1 MPTPSYGNL
10 GGTGWRA
17 PFIAVTTTANL
28 GGSSGP
34 IQMIFDGDFTATAS
48 HACFFQFN
56 QSSREVKFNFSAIGP
71 QLVTEMKWYQNV
83 VDSQGT
89 WKIAGS
95 NDDSTYTDITTGI
108 ALGSTAT
115 TTIDMSSNTI
125 AYRFYKL
132 IQTAGVTDSTA
143 WITEVE
149 FKLDKDDEPSA
160 TVQSYLHSGG
170 IGSRGSVITISSTLT
185 FGTGAI
191 GQLINGTYSD
201 ADMSQPSNFLSGKT
215 ITFDFGRKRL
225 VTEAAWSTE
234 DNSSGMGTGVQWAGS
249 QNGSSWTNIGSTFN
263 LIGSAGLPGG
273 PMFTTQ
279 LNGNVTPY
287 RYYQLQNLA
296 TGGGPPK
303 IWEIGFKLDSV
314 IYEHIRYISS
324 FVNF

>member
-1 MPTPSYGNL
+1 MPIPSYANL

-17 PFIAVTTTANL
+17 PFIGVTTTASL

-34 IQMIFDGDFTATAS
+34 IQNVLDGNFSANLS
-48 HACFFQFN
+48 HSCFFQFN
-56 QSSREVKFNFSAIGP
+56 QSGKEVKFDFRAIGP
-71 QLVTEMKWYQNV
+71 QLITELKWYQ
-83 VDSQGT
+83 DSAHTQGT
-89 WKIAGS
+89 WKVAGS
-95 NDDSTYTDITTGI
+95 NDDSSYTDIATGVN
-108 ALGSTAT
+108 LGGSAT
-115 TTIDMSSNTI
+115 TTIDMSANAT
-125 AYRFYKL
+125 AYNWYKL
-132 IQTAGVTDSTA
+132 IQTAGVTDSTP
-143 WITEVE
+143 WIEEVE
-149 FKLDKDDEPSA
+149 FKLDRDDEPGA
-160 TVQSYLHSGG
+160 AVQSYLHTGG
-170 IGSRGSVITISSTLT
+170 IGARSSIITISSTLT

-201 ADMSQPSNFLSGKT
+201 ADMSQPSNFLSSKT

-279 LNGNVTPY
+279 LNGNATPY
-287 RYYQLQNLA
+287 RYYQLQNLT

-303 IWEIGFKLDSV
+303 IWEIGFKLDALV
-314 IYEHIRYISS
+314 YERIRSIAS